1 MQWLRRLMGK
11 NEAPPEAAADGSR
24 VFAVPEGM
32 RVYAVGDIHGRG
44 EVLARLMEWIA
55 ADVAANPCPE
65 IVEVFL
71 GDYVDRGMQSQMV
84 IEMLHKTT
92 PLHHARVC
100 LMGNHE
106 EAMLNFIDDPKQL
119 RLWGNMGGYA
129 TLAAYGMGIPSAMTP
144 AALVAVRD
152 ELLTRM
158 PPAHLDF
165 LRGLQLRHQEGDYL
179 FVHAG
184 IDPRRPMEK
193 QTREHFLWIRKPFL
207 EYEAYHE
214 RYIVHGHSP
223 VDAPDIRHHRANL
236 DVSSAPVESLAC
248 LVLEGD
254 QRRCVVATRERVD
267 VWPIK

>member
-11 NEAPPEAAADGSR
+11 NEPTPEVAADGAR
-24 VFAVPEGM
+24 VFRVPEGV

-44 EVLARLMEWIA
+44 DVLVRLMDAIA

-71 GDYVDRGMQSQMV
+71 GDYVDRGMQSQMI
-84 IEMLHKTT
+84 IEMLHTTT

-119 RLWGNMGGYA
+119 RQWGNMGGYA
-129 TLAAYGMGIPSAMTP
+129 TLASYGMGIPAAMTP
-144 AALVAVRD
+144 DALVEVRD
-152 ELLTRM
+152 ELVKRM
-158 PPAHLDF
+158 PPAHLAF

-184 IDPRRPMEK
+184 IDPRRPLEK
-193 QTREHFLWIRKPFL
+193 QSREHLLWIRKPFL

-214 RYIVHGHSP
+214 RYVVHGHSP
-223 VDAPDIRHHRANL
+223 VAKPDIRHHRANL
-236 DVSSAPVESLAC
+236 DVSGAAVESLCC
-248 LVLEGD
+248 LILEGEK
-254 QRRCVVATRERVD
+254 RRCLLATRDRVD
-267 VWPIK
+267 LWPIT